1 MGGLVA
7 ACTTSEVWL
16 IHRRP
21 EHVQAIRHAG
31 LAISRDGEITVA
43 HPFASLDGS
52 EAGTVDV
59 VLLTVKAYDTAAGC
73 VVARRVMG
81 PDSLAVTFQNGL
93 GNLEIMAAELG
104 SDRTVLG
111 VTYNGATLEGPGR
124 VADKGRGPTYI
135 AVRPD
140 TRERLAPLAAAFNCA
155 GMPTELMDGAAV
167 NGLLWGK
174 LCMVSGINPLAAVLR
189 VPNGALGQVSAAR
202 QLSMDAIAE
211 TMAVAAAKGI
221 RLPFDPMERFDAT
234 TRATATMCSGTLLD
248 AMRGRRT
255 EIDAISGAIA
265 DEGDRLGVAVP
276 VQRMLWRLVKAVEA
290 THEYRVG

>member
-7 ACTTSEVWL
+7 AATDAEVWL
-16 IHRRP
+16 IHHRP
-21 EHVQAIRHAG
+21 EHVQAIRASG
-31 LAISRDGEITVA
+31 LAISRDGEIVVT

-52 EAGTVDV
+52 ETGIVDI
-59 VLLTVKAYDTAAGC
+59 VLLMVKAYDTAAGC
-73 VVARRVMG
+73 TVARKVMG
-81 PDSLAVTFQNGL
+81 PDSLAITFQNGL
-93 GNLEIMAAELG
+93 GNLETMTAELG
-104 SDRTVLG
+104 AERTVLG

-140 TRERLAPLAAAFNCA
+140 TRERLAPVAAAFNLA
-155 GMPTELMDGAAV
+155 GMPTELMDETAV

-189 VPNGALGQVSAAR
+189 VPNGVLAQVPAAR
-202 QLSMDAIAE
+202 QLSADAIAE

-234 TRATATMCSGTLLD
+234 TKATATMCSGTLLD

-265 DEGDRLGVAVP
+265 DEGDRLGIQVP
-276 VQRMLWRLVKAVEA
+276 VQRMLWRLVKAIEA
-290 THEYRVG
+290 THAYRVA